1 MKELLPKGG
10 VVGKLWIGK
19 ADKYH
24 LLSLDPQTRRNQFSG
39 GASDQFIRNH
49 DDLTLGIRF
58 LGARSTRSNETSRH
72 RSFVSSRRPA

>member
-1 MKELLPKGG
+1 MKELLPKGD

-19 ADKYH
+19 
-24 LLSLDPQTRRNQFSG
+24 LTNTICSRLDPQTRRNQFSG
-39 GASDQFIRNH
+39 GASEQFIRNY

-72 RSFVSSRRPA
+72 RSFVSSRWPA